1 MGTRKTERMHVVIT
15 PAATGVVATRVG
27 ESGRQAGAPAEL
39 TDEQYASSVAA
50 PENAG
55 TRWVWED
62 TAASYPPL
70 LRGGARVER
79 CHDLRLSRAILRRS
93 TLTAGSAVATAPRDS
108 LDRESPLLG
117 PASAQTLF
125 EVGPA
130 AEHVDA
136 VAEYGR
142 QLDAVESCPDP
153 GRIRLLLAA
162 ESAGALAAA
171 EMRHAG
177 LPWSAARHEALLAD
191 VLGSRV
197 PPGARPARLEELAQ
211 QIRRELDAPN
221 LNPDSPQEVLTAL
234 RSTGLSVNST
244 RSSELARIEHPAIP
258 PLLDYKK
265 RARIL
270 SANGW
275 AWLDTWVVDG
285 RFRADFLPGGVPSGR
300 WAARG
305 GGALQLPKQLR
316 SAVVADPGW
325 KLVVADA
332 AQLEPRVLAALAGD
346 TRMAEAGSAQDLYAG
361 IVATGAVPDR
371 NSAKYAM
378 LGAIYGAT
386 AGQGGRLL
394 PRLARAFP
402 LAIGLVE
409 SAARAGE
416 RGEAVTTRLGRSSP
430 VAGAEWREAQ
440 SAEPGGD
447 AAADQRQA
455 RSRARER
462 GRFAR
467 NFVVQGTAAEWALCW
482 LAELRRRLSAMPA
495 DVGRPELVYFLH
507 DEVLVHTPAELA
519 GPVAEA
525 VADAAAAAGRLLFGA
540 FPIDFPLEVAVVD
553 DYGQA

>member
-1 MGTRKTERMHVVIT
+1 MHVVI
-15 PAATGVVATRVG
+15 
-27 ESGRQAGAPAEL
+27 APADRGVIATEVDDAGL
-39 TDEQYASSVAA
+39 PTAEPTALRDAEYARYVAQSA
-50 PENAG
+50 PT

-62 TAASYPPL
+62 TAVSYPPL
-70 LRGGARVER
+70 LRAGVRVER
-79 CHDLRLSRAILRRS
+79 CADLRLCRAILRHS
-93 TLTAGSAVATAPRDS
+93 TLSAGSPVATGPRDA
-108 LDRESPLLG
+108 LDGESPLLG

-125 EVGPA
+125 DIGAE
-130 AEHVDA
+130 AEHIDPVL
-136 VAEYGR
+136 EHQR
-142 QLDAVESCPDP
+142 QLATVAAAPEP
-153 GRIRLLLAA
+153 GRLRLLLAA

-171 EMRHAG
+171 EMRFAG

-191 VLGSRV
+191 LLGPRG
-197 PPGARPARLEELAQ
+197 PAGARPARLEELARE
-211 QIRRELDAPN
+211 IRAALGAPT
-221 LNPDSPQEVLTAL
+221 LNPDSPQEVLAAL
-234 RSTGLSVNST
+234 RAAGLVVNTT
-244 RSSELARIEHPAIP
+244 RSADLRRIEHPAIP

-265 RARIL
+265 RSRIL

-275 AWLDTWVVDG
+275 SWLDTWVVDG

-332 AQLEPRVLAALAGD
+332 AQLEPRVLAALSGDLTMADAG
-346 TRMAEAGSAQDLYAG
+346 RGRDLYEG

-394 PRLARAFP
+394 PRLGQAFP
-402 LAIGLVE
+402 RAMGLVE
-409 SAARAGE
+409 AAARQGE
-416 RGEAVTTRLGRSSP
+416 RGEAVTTRLGRSTAA
-430 VAGAEWREAQ
+430 AGAGWRDAQ
-440 SAEPGGD
+440 WSASSPD
-447 AAADQRQA
+447 ASAVDERRA
-455 RSRARER
+455 RAQARER
-462 GRFAR
+462 GRFTR

-482 LAELRRRLSAMPA
+482 LAELRRRLAALPA
-495 DVGRPELVYFLH
+495 DGGRPELVYFLH
-507 DEVLVHTPAELA
+507 DEVLVHTPEVLA
-519 GPVAEA
+519 GPVAQAVEEA
-525 VADAAAAAGRLLFGA
+525 AGAAGRLMFGT

>member
-1 MGTRKTERMHVVIT
+1 MLV
-15 PAATGVVATRVG
+15 VVAPSSGGVLVTRTDD
-27 ESGRQAGAPAEL
+27 AGTALADPVEL
-39 TDEQYASSVAA
+39 TDDEYAAFVADPA
-50 PENAG
+50 QAG
-55 TRWVWED
+55 VRWVWQD
-62 TAASYPPL
+62 TAVSYPPL
-70 LRGGARVER
+70 LRAGIRVER
-79 CHDLRLSRAILRRS
+79 CHDLRLCRAILRGS
-93 TLTAGSAVATAPRDS
+93 TLTSGSALARAP
-108 LDRESPLLG
+108 LDALDGESPLHG
-117 PASAQTLF
+117 PESAQTLF
-125 EVGPA
+125 DVAPA
-130 AEHVDA
+130 ASEVDPL
-136 VAEYGR
+136 AELR
-142 QLDAVESCPDP
+142 LQLDAVAGAAEP

-177 LPWSAARHEALLAD
+177 LPWSAERHEALLAD
-191 VLGSRV
+191 LLGPRV
-197 PPGARPARLEELAQ
+197 PAGMRPRRLEELARE
-211 QIRRELDAPN
+211 IRSALGAPM
-221 LNPDSPQEVLTAL
+221 LNPDSPQEVLGAL
-234 RSTGLSVNST
+234 RAAGLVVSTT
-244 RSSELARIEHPAIP
+244 RSAELRRLEHPAIG

-265 RARIL
+265 RARL
-270 SANGW
+270 LGANGW

-346 TRMAEAGSAQDLYAG
+346 TDMARAGRAGDLYEG

-402 LAIGLVE
+402 RAIGLVE
-409 SAARAGE
+409 EAARSGE
-416 RGEAVTTRLGRSSP
+416 RGEAVTTRLGRSSG
-430 VAGAEWREAQ
+430 VAGASWRAAQ
-440 SAEPGGD
+440 SAASD
-447 AAADQRQA
+447 ADASPNEERRA
-455 RSRARER
+455 RAQARER
-462 GRFAR
+462 GRFSR

-482 LAELRRRLSAMPA
+482 LAELRRRLTALEPVA
-495 DVGRPELVYFLH
+495 GRRPELVYFLH
-507 DEVLVHTPAELA
+507 DEVLVHTPAPLA
-519 GPVAEA
+519 ADVATAVREA
-525 VADAAAAAGRLLFGA
+525 AGAAGRLMFGG
-540 FPIDFPLEVAVVD
+540 FPVDFPLDVAVVD